1 MKKRV
6 IVPFFIAHQGCPHQC
21 VFCDQ
26 RAITGSSGTPPTAAE
41 ILDTVNTW
49 RSSARTDT
57 VEVAFYG
64 GTFTALP
71 VNDQKRLLAPLQP
84 LLRSGEVCS
93 IRVSTRSDALVGKI
107 LVFLR
112 DLGVD
117 LVELGIQSMDD
128 AVLDRAGRG
137 HLAVHCEK
145 AFSLLRDAGI
155 RVGAQLMPGLP
166 GDSATGAIESLR
178 RLLPLRP
185 DLLRIYP
192 AVVLAGTELAR
203 LYRDGSYRPLS
214 IDEAVRICKVMLQVA
229 EVAGVPV
236 IRVGLHPSDD
246 LSASGE
252 VLAGPYHPAFRQLAE
267 GERWYDLLILLCA
280 PFPEGEELEIS
291 VSPARVSDLS
301 GQKRIN
307 VKRMETACPVRLRR
321 IRADA
326 SLGRDDIVIR
336 GRSETISANLLREL
350 RYNSSMIAIKECA

>member
-6 IVPFFIAHQGCPHQC
+6 IVPFFISHQGCPHQC

-26 RAITGSSGTPPTAAE
+26 RAITGSNGSPPTAVE
-41 ILDTVNTW
+41 LLETIGEW
-49 RSSARTDT
+49 RRSAHADT

-64 GTFTALP
+64 GTFSALP
-71 VNDQKRLLAPLQP
+71 ADFQERLLSPLQP

-93 IRVSTRSDALVGKI
+93 VRVSTRPDSLDERKVG
-107 LVFLR
+107 FLR
-112 DLGVD
+112 DFGVD

-128 AVLDRAGRG
+128 AVLAHAGRG
-137 HLAVHCEK
+137 HLAVHSEK
-145 AFSLLRDAGI
+145 AFALLRRAGI

-166 GDSATGAIESLR
+166 GDSATGAVESLQ

-192 AVVLAGTELAR
+192 AVVLKGTELAR
-203 LYRDGSYRPLS
+203 LYRAGSYRPLS

-229 EVAGVPV
+229 AVAGITV

-246 LSASGE
+246 LTASGE
-252 VLAGPYHPAFRQLAE
+252 LLAGPYHPAFRQLAE
-267 GERWYDLLILLCA
+267 GERWYDLLNLLCTR
-280 PFPEGEELEIS
+280 FSGGEELDIS
-291 VSPARVSDLS
+291 VSPVSVSDLA

-307 VKRMETACPVRLRR
+307 VRRIEAAYPVRLRGMQT
-321 IRADA
+321 DA

-336 GRSETISANLLREL
+336 GRSATISANLVRDL